1 MKDLPPIR
9 AVRVF
14 EACYRMRNFTRAG
27 KSLNVGQPAVSHQI
41 KLLEQD
47 LNTRLFERN
56 GPNIVPTPAAD
67 RLYAIV
73 SRALGEIAE
82 ASREIRA
89 QTTPRDGLMI
99 EAGRGIASS
108 WLAPRIAALREAH
121 PELPVRV
128 ISVADDREI
137 NFEGSDCALLLG
149 DGHWESLETCL
160 LLKET
165 VIPMAAPA
173 LAERVSEYS
182 PEQLLSEGPLIHLE
196 DPEGRWFVWED
207 WRKAYAPTVSE
218 MDRTVTVSNY
228 GLAIHQAVRGDGVV
242 LAWSALMSELA
253 ETGALVPVQDKPLV
267 SERGYWI
274 VAKSGFLSS
283 DPGLSM
289 QKLFS
294 QVPS

>member
-9 AVRVF
+9 AIRVF

-27 KSLNVGQPAVSHQI
+27 QSLNVGQPAVSHQV
-41 KLLEQD
+41 KVLEQD
-47 LNTRLFERN
+47 LNARLFERN
-56 GPNIVPTPAAD
+56 GPNIVPTPTAD

-82 ASREIRA
+82 ASRDIRA
-89 QTTPRDGLMI
+89 QAAPRDGLMI

-121 PELPVRV
+121 PDLPVRV

-137 NFEGSDCALLLG
+137 DFTRSDCALLLG
-149 DGHWESLETCL
+149 KGHWKGRETCL
-160 LLKET
+160 LLKEM
-165 VIPMAAPA
+165 VIPMAAPE
-173 LAERVSEYS
+173 LAARVSGSS
-182 PEQLLSEGPLIHLE
+182 PETLLTDGPLIHLE

-207 WRKAYAPTVSE
+207 WRKTYAPVVTR

-242 LAWSALMSELA
+242 LAWSALMGELA
-253 ETGALVPVQDKPLV
+253 ETGALVPVQDKSLV
-267 SERGYWI
+267 SERGYWL
-274 VAKSGFLSS
+274 VAKPGFLNSEV
-283 DPGLSM
+283 GKSM
-289 QKLFS
+289 RQLFS
-294 QVPS
+294 QTVD